1 MLTLLALGAAAL
13 TSTLPSP
20 QTALSRRLGL
30 APRALKEGGDGPPVM
45 DRRLN
50 IVLESDTE
58 KPKMYR
64 AMLYNSPGMDGAVV
78 SQVIRTF
85 FNKTS
90 AQAWDLMMAAHNTGR
105 SVLGVYTKEIAET
118 RVRRALEASR
128 AEMQA
133 RYNMN
138 GDLSLTVEAE

>member
-1 MLTLLALGAAAL
+1 MLALLALGAAAL
-13 TSTLPSP
+13 TPTTPRP
-20 QTALSRRLGL
+20 NEALSRRLGL

-45 DRRLN
+45 DRGLTV
-50 IVLESDTE
+50 VLDPEAE

-64 AMLYNSPGMDGAVV
+64 CMLHNSPGMDGAVV
-78 SQVIRTF
+78 SQIIRSF
-85 FNKTS
+85 FNKSS
-90 AQAWDLMMAAHNTGR
+90 AQAWDLMLAAHNTGR

-118 RVRRALEASR
+118 RVARAMEASR

-133 RYNMN
+133 RHGMN